1 MKLTVARIGRAHGL
15 KGEVSVE
22 LHTDIPEERLIP
34 GERFD
39 TEPAEAGPLTV
50 VKARTQSGRWYV
62 VFKEITSRELADAAR
77 GATLTIE
84 GEESDEDDAW
94 YVHELVGLTVFRP
107 DGTEVGKVV
116 DLQSMPAQDLLIV
129 KQATG
134 ERAMIPFVD
143 EFVPEVDIEG
153 GRVVV
158 TPPYGLLA
166 GETPEATGE
175 THGDSQDDTDTDG
188 DDDTST
194 NSNGD
199 A

>member
-15 KGEVSVE
+15 KGEVTVE
-22 LHTDIPEERLIP
+22 LHTDIPEERLVK
-34 GERFD
+34 GSVFE
-39 TEPAEAGPLTV
+39 TEPASAGPLTV
-50 VKARTQSGRWYV
+50 VKTRTQAGRWYV
-62 VFKEITSRELADAAR
+62 VFEQITTRELADAAR
-77 GATLTIE
+77 GATLVIE
-84 GEESDEDDAW
+84 GEESTDDEEW
-94 YVHELVGLTVFRP
+94 FVHELVGLSVVKP

-129 KQATG
+129 KQPSG

-166 GETPEATGE
+166 GEIPEATGE
-175 THGDSQDDTDTDG
+175 THGTG
-188 DDDTST
+188 
-194 NSNGD
+194 